1 MNSMSVVGMFPHSGT
16 LIPRFREAGYV
27 TLDLLHRDGRIEDRW
42 IGLSQ
47 REFEL
52 VWRLAAQP
60 GERMTRYQLF
70 ADIMRLTFA
79 PPINRLA
86 IEVAGVRSKLGAFG
100 LDWMLANHPDGG
112 YFLDVSPMAGPFLLR
127 STVDA

>member
-52 VWRLAAQP
+52 VWRVMLPTAVP
-60 GERMTRYQLF
+60 NPYCR
-70 ADIMRLTFA
+70 I
-79 PPINRLA
+79 
-86 IEVAGVRSKLGAFG
+86 VAGFFRPPLTLEKLK
-100 LDWMLANHPDGG
+100 L
-112 YFLDVSPMAGPFLLR
+112 
-127 STVDA
+127 